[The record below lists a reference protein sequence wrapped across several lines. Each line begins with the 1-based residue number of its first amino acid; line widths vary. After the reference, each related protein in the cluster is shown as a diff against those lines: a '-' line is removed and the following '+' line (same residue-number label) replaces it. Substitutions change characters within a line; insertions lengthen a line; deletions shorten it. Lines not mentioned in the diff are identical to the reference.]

1 MDQLIEIKT
10 SEGGKS
16 IISARALHEFLEIGA
31 DFSNWC
37 KRMIEY
43 GFEEG
48 IDFAKN
54 GETVSQGVTR
64 FDYAF
69 TLDMAKEISMIQRSD
84 KGKQARQYFIECE
97 RRLQSIAQAS
107 LPKTFAEA
115 LRLAADQQE
124 IIEQQQKQIAED
136 APKVLAADKLLE
148 SKGNLTVGEFAK
160 VLGEGPNKYFEW
172 LRDHKYL
179 ISIGAKKNLPYQTY
193 LQMGIFD
200 VKETTVGKEG
210 NTWPHPQTFIT
221 PKGQLYLANKFHQLN
236 ENQQ

>member
-16 IISARALHEFLEIGA
+16 IISARDLHEFLDIGA
-31 DFSNWC
+31 DFTTWC
-37 KRMIEY
+37 KRMFEY

-97 RRLQSIAQAS
+97 RRLQSISRPS
-107 LPKTFAEA
+107 LPDFNNPALAARAWADEFERRQLAEKKIAEA
-115 LRLAADQQE
+115 
-124 IIEQQQKQIAED
+124 
-136 APKVLAADKLLE
+136 APKVLAADKLLDA
-148 SKGNLTVGEFAK
+148 KDNITVGEFAK
-160 VLGEGPNKYFEW
+160 ILGEGPNKYFEW

-179 ISIGAKKNLPYQTY
+179 ISFGAKKNLPYQTY

-200 VKETTVGKEG
+200 VKETTIGPDG
-210 NTWPHPQTFIT
+210 NTRPYPQTFIT
-221 PKGQLYLANKFHQLN
+221 PKGQVYLTNKFH
-236 ENQQ
+236 ENTK